1 MAISECGIIGG
12 LGFIFKDGFPAAEFS
27 QKSKADPAGIAGLCL
42 GSKSDDVLQ
51 HGKSLRPNRCRGVAA
66 KGGAQIAATVE

>member
-27 QKSKADPAGIAGLCL
+27 RKSKSGPADLAGLFH
-42 GSKSDDVLQ
+42 GPESDDVLQ
-51 HGKSLRPNRCRGVAA
+51 HGKDFIPSRCLGVAA
-66 KGGAQIAATVE
+66 KGGAQIAATAE